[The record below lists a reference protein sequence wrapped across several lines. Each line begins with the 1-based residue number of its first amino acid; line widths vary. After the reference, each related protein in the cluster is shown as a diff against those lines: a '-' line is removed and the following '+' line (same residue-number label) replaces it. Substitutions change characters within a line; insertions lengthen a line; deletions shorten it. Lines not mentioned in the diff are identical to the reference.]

1 MSFEQKGH
9 LKLFN
14 TNSSSINI
22 SNSKNKNK
30 NRTSNE
36 KKTHV
41 KCNTLG
47 VLWTANT
54 TRLVTYT
61 QLIPQISYNCI
72 RNDGSKWPKM
82 YQITNKEGG
91 DYTHL

>member
-9 LKLFN
+9 FKLFN

-22 SNSKNKNK
+22 SKNKNKNK

-41 KCNTLG
+41 KCNTPG
-47 VLWTANT
+47 GFMDSKYHKTCD
-54 TRLVTYT
+54 VTL
-61 QLIPQISYNCI
+61 LIPQISYNCI
-72 RNDGSKWPKM
+72 RNDGSK
-82 YQITNKEGG
+82 
-91 DYTHL
+91 